1 MEVTGEYAYNG
12 SASIGHVYE
21 RRTYVLMDDDSQLEA
36 QYHQKKGRTTA
47 TKTKMPQELGEERKS
62 SIKGCDL
69 YNNWNCQ
76 RSRISGIIISGGI
89 PLNANINS
97 IVANTVLSPS
107 AMWGLTSDITWICR
121 WNCPR
126 TTSYWRISYSCK
138 SRNKLY
144 CKFNY
149 IY

>member
-1 MEVTGEYAYNG
+1 MKILNWKHNIT
-12 SASIGHVYE
+12 
-21 RRTYVLMDDDSQLEA
+21 R
-36 QYHQKKGRTTA
+36 KKGRTTA

-138 SRNKLY
+138 SRNRLY